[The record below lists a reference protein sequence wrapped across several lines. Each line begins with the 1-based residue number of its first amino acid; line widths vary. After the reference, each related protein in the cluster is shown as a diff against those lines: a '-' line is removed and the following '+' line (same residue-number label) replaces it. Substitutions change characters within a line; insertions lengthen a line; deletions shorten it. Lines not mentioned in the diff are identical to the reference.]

1 MRRLLKRVILDR
13 KITLFILG
21 MIIVSG
27 LYGYHVMPR
36 QETPDISAPVA
47 IITCTYPGASP
58 HDVERQVTRKIE
70 DEIKEIEGLDL
81 YQSTAMDSASV
92 TIVVLEV
99 SADLKESFAS
109 LREKMDGIQRE
120 LPSERSD
127 ITVNT
132 DWFETTGMMISLS
145 GASYSYEDLAS
156 YAEQVKKQLLKV
168 NGIEKIEV
176 VGKLDKEVTVEI
188 DAARLNSYALS
199 FSDIQKVIALQNTE
213 IPSGKLDGVSGK
225 LNVKAEGTFRD
236 ISEIEQIILAVS
248 PQDGSLVQLKDVADI
263 RLDLEDSAQKI
274 KHNDEKAVLITGY
287 FKKDKNVV
295 LIGENVRQ
303 EIKTLKTQLPAGL
316 AFDEILY
323 QPETVRQSV
332 NTFIINLLQG
342 IVFVLGVVF
351 LGMGFRNALVVS
363 IAIPASMITTFTV
376 MWVTGGEIHQISI
389 AALIIAL
396 GMLVDNA
403 IVVSDAIQVRIDQD
417 EDRLSACVD
426 GTLEVAMPVLT
437 STLTTMAVFLP
448 LLFLDSMAGKFISS
462 IPLVVMVSLSASYL
476 VALFI
481 TPTLAYLFFK
491 KSSGSEK
498 VGRAR
503 KLYNRAIQY
512 SFGHKALVLGVLCL
526 FLAGALF
533 LTGRL
538 GLEFFPK
545 ADTDLLYINLTNDS
559 DTDLEQ
565 TEVLADQL
573 SAILKK
579 QPEITDWTVSIGDS
593 LPKFYYTLPISAA
606 SKDFAQFAIHVDLDA
621 GKRYERN
628 SIFVD
633 ALQKELD
640 SKLSGGKATVMQLEQ
655 GEPMG
660 APVRLKISG
669 SDSDALLRAKDL
681 VVGSLSEIP
690 GTINVEDDLDD
701 NVYEYYVDVDLK
713 KASFFGITKYDVQ
726 NEVSIALYGRTA
738 SVFRSTDTEQDIVV
752 KSSIRTKES
761 LENLMIKSSFTGN
774 KILLKDIAEIQLQ
787 SKIPTI
793 RKYNGEVTASI
804 SSQVK
809 SGFNSVVIQ
818 KQLKEK
824 LIDMDL
830 GPVTSEF
837 DGEEQS
843 INEEFGSIGSSAI
856 LALFLIYFILLLE
869 FKSFLQPLIIF
880 LTIPLSAVGSVL
892 GLTIFRQPLSFT
904 ALLGLVSLFGIVVNN
919 SIILIDFINFEVAE
933 GKDIKTACLD
943 AVQKRFRPIMLT
955 TLTTVIGLLPM
966 ILSRTTLFTPM
977 AISLMSGLMF
987 STLLTLIVVPLVY
1000 HSVINRVVVKKTS

>member
-21 MIIVSG
+21 MIIISG
-27 LYGYHVMPR
+27 LFGYHVMPR

-70 DEIKEIEGLDL
+70 DEIKEIKGLDR
-81 YQSTAMDSASV
+81 YQSTAMDSVSV
-92 TIVVLEV
+92 TIAVLEV
-99 SADLKESFAS
+99 SADLKESFTS
-109 LREKMDGIQRE
+109 LREKMDGIQSE
-120 LPSERSD
+120 LPSECSD
-127 ITVNT
+127 IVVNT

-145 GASYSYEDLAS
+145 GASYSYEDLVSFAD
-156 YAEQVKKQLLKV
+156 QVKKQLLKV

-199 FSDIQKVIALQNTE
+199 LSDIQKVIALQNTE

-236 ISEIEQIILAVS
+236 LSEIEQIILDVS

-263 RLDLEDSAQKI
+263 RLDLEDSVQKI
-274 KHNDEKAVLITGY
+274 KHNGENAVLITGY

-295 LIGENVRQ
+295 LIGEDVRQ
-303 EIKTLKTQLPAGL
+303 EIETLKTQLPAGL
-316 AFDEILY
+316 AFNEILY
-323 QPETVRQSV
+323 QPETVRKSV

-342 IVFVLGVVF
+342 IAFVLAVVF

-363 IAIPASMITTFTV
+363 IAIPASLIATFTV
-376 MWVTGGEIHQISI
+376 MWLTGGEIHQISI

-403 IVVSDAIQVRIDQD
+403 IVVSDAIQVRMDRN
-417 EDRLSACVD
+417 EERLSACVE
-426 GTLEVAMPVLT
+426 GVMEVAMPVLT

-448 LLFLDSMAGKFISS
+448 LLFLDSMAGKFIRS

-476 VALFI
+476 VALLI
-481 TPTLAYLFFK
+481 TPTLAFLFFQK
-491 KSSGSEK
+491 TFRLEK
-498 VGRAR
+498 EGLSRQ
-503 KLYNRAIQY
+503 LYSRLIRY
-512 SFGHKALVLGVLCL
+512 SFNHKALVLGILCL
-526 FLAGALF
+526 SLVGAWF

-579 QPEITDWTVSIGDS
+579 QPEVKDWTVSIGDS

-606 SKDFAQFAIHVDLDA
+606 SKDFAQFAIHVDLGA
-621 GKRYERN
+621 GKRFERN
-628 SIFVD
+628 STFVD
-633 ALQKELD
+633 ALQNELD
-640 SKLSGGKATVMQLEQ
+640 RKLSGGKATVMQLEQ

-669 SDSDALLRAKDL
+669 SDSGALLHAKDL
-681 VVGSLSEIP
+681 VVSALSKIP
-690 GTINVEDDLDD
+690 GAVNIEDDLAD
-701 NVYEYYVDVDLK
+701 NVFEYYVDVDLM
-713 KASFFGITKYDVQ
+713 KASFFGITRYDVQ

-738 SVFRSTDTEQDIVV
+738 SVFRTTDTEQDIVV
-752 KSSIRTKES
+752 KSNIRTKES

-774 KILLKDIAEIQLQ
+774 KILLKDIATIQLK

-793 RKYNGEVTASI
+793 RKYNGEITASI

-824 LIDMDL
+824 LMDIDL
-830 GPVTSEF
+830 GPVIAEF

-843 INEEFGSIGSSAI
+843 INEEFGNIGGSAI

-869 FKSFLQPLIIF
+869 FESFLQPLIIF

-892 GLTIFRQPLSFT
+892 GLTVFRQPLSFT

-919 SIILIDFINFEVAE
+919 AIILIDFINFEVAE

-1000 HSVINRVVVKKTS
+1000 HSVMKRAVLKKAV